1 MANTNLAER
10 VDTLEYFMK
19 ELAYQSLKTERE
31 LAQLSFEMR
40 QFKEEMRLFKKEMG
54 QFKDE
59 MGEFKDEMRVFKDE
73 MGIFKDEM
81 SGFKNEML
89 AFKNQAE
96 KDRKDSNRRWGDLA
110 NKMGTLVEDI
120 VAPSLP
126 RVALELFGC
135 ETPEFFA
142 VRLRR
147 RDGER
152 SFELDALLVCPK
164 IVIVNETKSN
174 LNAKDV
180 DEFSIKLRDFKRWY
194 PEYEGR
200 EVWGLIASLYVLPAI
215 VERARKNKLLAMG
228 MSDGVMQVLNPE
240 IA

>member
-1 MANTNLAER
+1 MASSNLAER

-19 ELAYQSLKTERE
+19 ELTYQSLKTERE

-40 QFKEEMRLFKKEMG
+40 QFKDEMRLFKKEMG
-54 QFKDE
+54 EFKKEMSEFKNE
-59 MGEFKDEMRVFKDE
+59 MGEFKNE
-73 MGIFKDEM
+73 MGE
-81 SGFKNEML
+81 FKNEML
-89 AFKNQAE
+89 EFKNQAE
-96 KDRKDSNRRWGDLA
+96 KDRKDSNRKWGDLA

-126 RVALELFGC
+126 RVSLELFGC

-147 RDGER
+147 RDAAR
-152 SFELDALLVCPK
+152 SFEIDALLVCPNV
-164 IVIVNETKSN
+164 VIVNETKSN
-174 LNAKDV
+174 LNAKDIE
-180 DEFSIKLRDFKRWY
+180 EFSIKLGDFKKWY

-200 EVWGLIASLYVLPAI
+200 EVWGVIASLYILPAI
-215 VERARKNKLLAMG
+215 VEYARRNKILALG

-240 IA
+240 IAGR